1 MLEGEYLDMV
11 AQLKEKYDMITSKL
25 DKIELMEMNMKK
37 DLMSV
42 YGVVRM
48 LDHLIS
54 TSHIGYDNE
63 VMTIVECLRGMLS
76 DMMDRHI
83 LHIEQGNP

>member
-1 MLEGEYLDMV
+1 MLEGEYLEMV
-11 AQLKEKYDMITSKL
+11 KQLKDKYDEITNKL

-54 TSHIGYDNE
+54 TSMIPYDNE
-63 VMTIVECLRGMLS
+63 IMVIVECLRGMLS
-76 DMMDRHI
+76 DMMDKHI
-83 LHIEQGNP
+83 LQIEQDN

>member
-1 MLEGEYLDMV
+1 MMEQDYLEMV
-11 AQLKEKYDMITSKL
+11 NQLKEKYDMITNKL
-25 DKIELMEMNMKK
+25 DKIQSMELDMKK
-37 DLMSV
+37 DLMSA

-54 TSHIGYDNE
+54 NSMVPYDNE
-63 VMTIVECLRGMLS
+63 IMVIVEVLRGMLS

-83 LHIEQGNP
+83 LNVEDDN